1 MHIILDIDNT
11 LLESIDMRDAW
22 WSIKKQP
29 DCKLELKN
37 CVLHVYFRPFMRYF
51 MECLRSSNEFIDSV
65 SFFSTG
71 TREYCEAVI
80 DKIIPKKS
88 RSRTFPYR
96 ILARENCDI
105 VNYDKKKFLIKN
117 LKTFWET
124 NRLGADV
131 NNTLIID
138 DSIIPHSSHPFNV
151 LRVKPFFAQKDEGR
165 LFIDTTL
172 KDIYDYLVTYRIAGI
187 RFDIPPC
194 KCSYT
199 RLINQTYQDLEIVC
213 YTCMDNGIQN
223 NHPLY
228 QKIESIREHLVK
240 RRIR

>member
-11 LLESIDMRDAW
+11 LLESVDMRDAW
-22 WSIKKQP
+22 WSIKKEP
-29 DCKLELKN
+29 DCKLDLNN
-37 CVLHVYFRPFMRYF
+37 CTLNVYFRPFMRYF
-51 MECLRSSNEFIDSV
+51 IECLRSSGDFIDSV

-96 ILARENCDI
+96 ILARDNCDI
-105 VNYDKKKFLIKN
+105 ISYEQKKFLIKN
-117 LKTFWET
+117 LKNFWGT
-124 NRLGADV
+124 NNLGANS

-138 DSIIPHSSHPFNV
+138 DSIIPHSSHPYNV
-151 LRVKPFFAQKDEGR
+151 LRVKPFFVQKDEAR

-172 KDIYDYLVTYRIAGI
+172 KDIYDYLVTYKIAGI
-187 RFDIPPC
+187 KFDIPPC

-199 RLINQTYQDLEIVC
+199 RLVNQTYQDLEIVC
-213 YTCMDNGIQN
+213 YTCLDNGVQN
-223 NHPLY
+223 NNPIY
-228 QKIESIREHLVK
+228 QRIENLKGILVK
-240 RRIR
+240 KRIR